1 MSNGSY
7 DRRAP
12 SAASQIITLERLLE
26 ESEERNAELEA
37 TIAELKV
44 HLENLNEQDALI
56 DKLGADNKALI
67 DANVEVANINAG
79 LLAKHDALEEAARA
93 YSKNVGH
100 SRKCTFLM
108 VVQQQVSGKPCI
120 CGHDALAALIKE

>member
-37 TIAELKV
+37 TIAK
-44 HLENLNEQDALI
+44 LEEVLREGAEYAQNVLDSSRSYIEALE
-56 DKLGADNKALI
+56 AENKALI

-79 LLAKHDALEEAARA
+79 LLVEVEALEAAIKGHDIALAESYRCGYEAALQE
-93 YSKNVGH
+93 KPD
-100 SRKCTFLM
+100 
-108 VVQQQVSGKPCI
+108 GKS
-120 CGHDALAALIKE
+120 